1 MSNLRRCGTQII
13 ARCVK
18 MAEITSGD
26 INGKK
31 PSVSTGVK
39 KKPKKSGKKK

>member
-1 MSNLRRCGTQII
+1 MYVGVRNAIGGE
-13 ARCVK
+13 K

-39 KKPKKSGKKK
+39 KKPKKKK